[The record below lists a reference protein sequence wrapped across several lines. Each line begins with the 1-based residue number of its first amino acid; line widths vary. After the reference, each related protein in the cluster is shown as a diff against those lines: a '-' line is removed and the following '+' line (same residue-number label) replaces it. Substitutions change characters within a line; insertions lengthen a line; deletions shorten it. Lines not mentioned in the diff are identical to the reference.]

1 MLSKR
6 GVWLQGGGFGNTHGL
21 EYQVKAF
28 ELQFTGNC
36 SGKKMLVKGL
46 AVKVSDQ

>member
-6 GVWLQGGGFGNTHGL
+6 GVWLQGGGFRNTHGL

-36 SGKKMLVKGL
+36 SGKKNACKRLGSK
-46 AVKVSDQ
+46 SQ